1 MNQRN
6 DKDKKVLGV
15 VAELSVFLK
24 EHKYDEAWEKAGEL
38 SALIKSREELS
49 LPDYM
54 IDMLQQHLKKF
65 YYQNSV
71 IKKARKAQSAVGHKL
86 EEFK

>member
-65 YYQNSV
+65 I
-71 IKKARKAQSAVGHKL
+71 IKIRLLKKRVKL
-86 EEFK
+86 SQQ